1 LILTASGG
9 PFRETPREQMLSVT
23 LEQALNHPTW
33 RMGRKITIDSA
44 TLMNKGL
51 EVIEASWLFGV
62 TPDEIEVV
70 VHPQSIVHSMVEYS
84 DGSILAQLGLT
95 DMRVAIQYALT
106 YPDRWVS
113 PLPSLDIFQLPKLEF
128 FEPDHEKFPC
138 LGLAYKALHA
148 GGTAPAVLNAA
159 NEVAVEE
166 FLNNKIGFHEIPQII
181 ESVLDSHQPQ
191 NADNLETVL
200 AADAW
205 AREEARICSHSNSSA
220 ISRR

>member
-1 LILTASGG
+1 
-9 PFRETPREQMLSVT
+9 
-23 LEQALNHPTW
+23 
-33 RMGRKITIDSA
+33 
-44 TLMNKGL
+44 
-51 EVIEASWLFGV
+51 
-62 TPDEIEVV
+62 
-70 VHPQSIVHSMVEYS
+70 
-84 DGSILAQLGLT
+84 
-95 DMRVAIQYALT
+95 
-106 YPDRWVS
+106 
-113 PLPSLDIFQLPKLEF
+113 
-128 FEPDHEKFPC
+128 
-138 LGLAYKALHA
+138 LHA